1 MTETEMRNWQG
12 FCRNATNEQLRNIIK
27 KERDA
32 GRGIEAL
39 LAEMVLEQRG
49 EVQDVIYQAAVQA
62 Y

>member
-12 FCRNATNEQLRNIIK
+12 FCRNATTDQLRNIIK

-39 LAEMVLEQRG
+39 LAEMVLEQREKQHG
-49 EVQDVIYQAAVQA
+49 
-62 Y
+62 